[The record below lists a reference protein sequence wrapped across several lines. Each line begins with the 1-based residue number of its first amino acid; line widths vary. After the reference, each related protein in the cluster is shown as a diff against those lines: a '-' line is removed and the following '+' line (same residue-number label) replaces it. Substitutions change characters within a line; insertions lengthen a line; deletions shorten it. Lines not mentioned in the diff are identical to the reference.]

1 MSEGIKIS
9 DLERAN
15 ALTGNELLV
24 LCQKNNQGEWESKN
38 LPLESVRDI
47 IPSGM
52 PGEPGKQGTAGAKGE
67 PGPAGPKGDPGPA
80 GEDGEGAITDVEPT
94 TNLNTLITGG
104 VYRLPGGTSAQAS
117 YNLNYPF
124 GVEPGSETMMYVSLT
139 KVFGGSY
146 ITQVFYGAN
155 FIDSPGPYVRTRAA
169 NGAWAAWVR
178 VVDTG
183 TFDKKGV
190 QQINYGQGGLQ
201 VHKPGGAISSTWR
214 YAAPDGTTSTP
225 NPKTT
230 PTNREGVALS
240 LVNPFAPPRQ
250 GEFHGIVFAVDSDG
264 RAFINVDRTNPGTT
278 ENPGDLNWQEIAYV
292 TGPKAVAYIAPDIN
306 GKGEDSFNIDIPD
319 NLLVPSYFYAIQTDV
334 SFVSPNQP
342 LGGNPLA
349 WNWLK
354 ASVTSSSSHETQLIC
369 SRQALGGASHSGNRT
384 MSLPGRRDNTAANGK
399 ITNLKIGFKYYV
411 DDPTTSGALLSHY
424 GGHYKVTLT
433 FIPISPIS

>member
-139 KVFGGSY
+139 HTFGGTY

-169 NGAWAAWVR
+169 NGAWAAWSR
-178 VVDTG
+178 GIDEG
-183 TFDKKGV
+183 TFKRQGV
-190 QQINYGQGGLQ
+190 QQFNMSQNNLQIHKTING
-201 VHKPGGAISSTWR
+201 ISSVW
-214 YAAPDGTTSTP
+214 YYQAPDGTTSTP

-230 PTNREGVALS
+230 PSNNEGVVLN
-240 LVNPFAPPRQ
+240 LKNPFSKYIQ
-250 GEFHGIVFAVDSDG
+250 GFFTGVVLAVDSDG
-264 RAFINVDRTNPGTT
+264 RAFTNVDRQNIGTA
-278 ENPGDLNWQEIAYV
+278 EAPADLNWRELISV
-292 TGPKAVAYIAPDIN
+292 PIKNLV
-306 GKGEDSFNIDIPD
+306 EIPD
-319 NLLVPSYFYAIQTDV
+319 ATATTQVETLNKI
-334 SFVSPNQP
+334 
-342 LGGNPLA
+342 LA
-349 WNWLK
+349 
-354 ASVTSSSSHETQLIC
+354 VM
-369 SRQALGGASHSGNRT
+369 RT
-384 MSLPGRRDNTAANGK
+384 AGMIK
-399 ITNLKIGFKYYV
+399 K
-411 DDPTTSGALLSHY
+411 
-424 GGHYKVTLT
+424 
-433 FIPISPIS
+433 